1 MVPGGFVQYVTSSP
15 AKRFLS
21 EPPSIPCT
29 ELGAAQLLG
38 WAQGQTPLSHSISGH
53 REGGSAAVDCA
64 SIAIHCS
71 LSAVLNSRPGNPEG
85 SCRLWCVGIAVEK
98 PRWS

>member
-53 REGGSAAVDCA
+53 REG
-64 SIAIHCS
+64 
-71 LSAVLNSRPGNPEG
+71 VLQLTVLPLPFT
-85 SCRLWCVGIAVEK
+85 A
-98 PRWS
+98 P